1 MPETSYS
8 GKKKLRT
15 LLSFFQDSW
24 IRHCVTRLCVSA
36 PNFRVKNENISTS
49 LDNLVKVDYYR
60 TKELD
65 NSVLLLRYT
74 LYTAPVQH
82 QIHVKQFTNKCDLKC
97 KAKSIKKQKPNQNC
111 FDITRKVKSHL
122 FSSVECWALR
132 TSRSNAP
139 ETSQLFRPWDQ
150 RRYYQ
155 IFFREWRE
163 VKMKAQ
169 VSLVS
174 YCSY

>member
-1 MPETSYS
+1 M
-8 GKKKLRT
+8 
-15 LLSFFQDSW
+15 
-24 IRHCVTRLCVSA
+24 
-36 PNFRVKNENISTS
+36 KNENISTS
-49 LDNLVKVDYYR
+49 LHNLAKVDYYR

-122 FSSVECWALR
+122 FSSVELC
-132 TSRSNAP
+132 
-139 ETSQLFRPWDQ
+139 
-150 RRYYQ
+150 
-155 IFFREWRE
+155 
-163 VKMKAQ
+163 AQ
-169 VSLVS
+169 AEAMHQKLVS
-174 YCSY
+174 CFALETKDDITRFFSENDAK